1 MADIV
6 LAARHPL
13 AMAEIVMAHAVVA
26 YIYATAD
33 TVLAHS
39 AKKEKKPI
47 RDATRSRVVVISG
60 TGQATW

>member
-13 AMAEIVMAHAVVA
+13 AMAEMVMAHAVMA

-33 TVLAHS
+33 IVLAHS
-39 AKKEKKPI
+39 AKKEKK
-47 RDATRSRVVVISG
+47 TNS
-60 TGQATW
+60 